1 LNAAA
6 RKKNKCALEAETK
19 NIDKALL
26 ALEKRKRQCTT
37 ALERRRR
44 SREQQQQQQQQEEG
58 GGRREEEEEQ
68 QQDGGAQEQEEVR
81 VFENTPVEI
90 MRAPAENMRATD
102 EATLDQ
108 YWDVNANC
116 AQDILVLMLRM
127 FLPTCGVLS
136 KSRAIQWG
144 VIKEN
149 ILPVL
154 SKAAMDAKQQE
165 YLRRLDTIR
174 GELAEL
180 VSQSSSNEDDA
191 ALDDVGGT
199 VQ

>member
-1 LNAAA
+1 
-6 RKKNKCALEAETK
+6 
-19 NIDKALL
+19 
-26 ALEKRKRQCTT
+26 
-37 ALERRRR
+37 
-44 SREQQQQQQQQEEG
+44 
-58 GGRREEEEEQ
+58 
-68 QQDGGAQEQEEVR
+68 
-81 VFENTPVEI
+81 
-90 MRAPAENMRATD
+90 
-102 EATLDQ
+102 
-108 YWDVNANC
+108 
-116 AQDILVLMLRM
+116 M